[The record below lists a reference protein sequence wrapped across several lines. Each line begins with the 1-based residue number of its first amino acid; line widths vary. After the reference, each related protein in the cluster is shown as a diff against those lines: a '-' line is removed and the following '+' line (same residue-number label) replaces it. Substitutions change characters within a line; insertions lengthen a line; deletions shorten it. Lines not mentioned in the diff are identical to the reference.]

1 MRFRPMTE
9 LTAYR
14 DFVADA
20 LVRSLDLPEG
30 VIFGNSTAEHARV
43 VMDTII
49 DNARNELKLMARA
62 LSSEVH
68 DPYHLQKA
76 LQNSKD
82 LGVQVIVEVADPFT
96 CGNSALSAL
105 TNDVD
110 ARTRIE
116 VRQLKQPSVTH
127 LAVADGTLARI
138 EQDQTE
144 RRAIIV
150 FNNEELAGQALRRF
164 NEIWSG
170 CTPIPW
176 P

>member
-1 MRFRPMTE
+1 MTE

-82 LGVQVIVEVADPFT
+82 LGVQVIVDP
-96 CGNSALSAL
+96 ALG
-105 TNDVD
+105 D
-110 ARTRIE
+110 AGE
-116 VRQLKQPSVTH
+116 VR
-127 LAVADGTLARI
+127 TLGMVFVDTRKEILPFERLQETAMRARQCSWQ
-138 EQDQTE
+138 EPRHGVPPQ
-144 RRAIIV
+144 
-150 FNNEELAGQALRRF
+150 
-164 NEIWSG
+164 IWGPMFTGS
-170 CTPIPW
+170 
-176 P
+176 